1 METKVYVGT
10 YAKYN
15 NGSIS
20 GEWLTLSNY
29 VDAEDFLIACQEL
42 HQDEHDPEFMFQDTD
57 GEHFGMIT
65 ESSIDDNLW
74 ELINTLD
81 DNEAEI
87 YAAYRKN
94 FDGDWA
100 NCQDVYSGK
109 YDSDEDF
116 AQDMA
121 EQCGML
127 QDKISWPYTCIDWE
141 WAARELMYDYIEENG
156 HYFRNS

>member
-42 HQDEHDPEFMFQDTD
+42 HQDEHDPEFMFQDID

-65 ESSIDDNLW
+65 ESSIDDDLW

-81 DNEAEI
+81 DDEAEI
-87 YAAYRKN
+87 YSAYRKN
-94 FDGDWA
+94 FDGSWNA
-100 NCQDVYSGK
+100 CQDAYSGK
-109 YDSDEDF
+109 HDSDEDF
-116 AQDMA
+116 AEDMA
-121 EQCGML
+121 EQCGDL
-127 QDKISWPYTCIDWE
+127 ERSPSWPYTCIDWE

>member
-15 NGSIS
+15 NGSMA

-42 HQDEHDPEFMFQDTD
+42 HQDEHDPEFMFQDID

-94 FDGDWA
+94 FDGDW
-100 NCQDVYSGK
+100 NECQDAYSGK

-116 AQDMA
+116 AEDMA
-121 EQCGML
+121 EQCGMI